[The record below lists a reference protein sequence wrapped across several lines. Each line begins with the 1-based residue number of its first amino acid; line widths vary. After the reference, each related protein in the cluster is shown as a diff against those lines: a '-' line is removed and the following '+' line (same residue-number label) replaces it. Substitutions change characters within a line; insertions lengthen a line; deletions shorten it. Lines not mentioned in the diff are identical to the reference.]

1 MTPADLQVR
10 PFRNGDRAACAKLF
24 DRLPEWFGM
33 PAANEKYLAG
43 LSELPSFVAVLAEEL
58 VGFTSLRVHNPQ
70 SAEIEVLAVAP
81 ELHRQG
87 IGGHLVDQ
95 LEEEMRGRGRFEFLH
110 VKTLGPSMP
119 DEGYARTRA
128 FYRARGFVPLFETS
142 ELWGPEN
149 PALVL
154 VRAF

>member
-10 PFRNGDRAACAKLF
+10 SFRNEDRTACAKIF
-24 DRLPEWFGM
+24 DRLPEWFGI

-43 LSELPSFVAVLAEEL
+43 LSELPSFVAVVADEL
-58 VGFTSLRVHNPQ
+58 VGFASLRIHNPY
-70 SAEIEVLAVAP
+70 SAEVEVLAVAP

-87 IGGHLVDQ
+87 IGGRLVDR
-95 LEEEMRGRGRFEFLH
+95 LEEEVRGRGGFELVH

-128 FYRARGFVPLFETS
+128 FYRARGFVPLFETP
-142 ELWGPEN
+142 ELWGAEN

-154 VRAF
+154 VRVL